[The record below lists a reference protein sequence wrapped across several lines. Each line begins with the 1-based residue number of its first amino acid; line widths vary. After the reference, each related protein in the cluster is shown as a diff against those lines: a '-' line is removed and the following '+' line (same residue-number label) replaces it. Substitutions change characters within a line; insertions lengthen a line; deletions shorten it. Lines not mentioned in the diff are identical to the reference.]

1 MEEELHISINEIEKN
16 KITIEK
22 KIETIPF
29 KDTQNLESTSYSI
42 QRVNKDILL
51 DEVPE
56 VKETEN
62 VTILPVFKEGMVKK
76 ILLVEEIHITKNTV
90 STENI
95 VEEELRKEVININK
109 TKV

>member
-62 VTILPVFKEGMVKK
+62 VTILPVFKEVMVKK